1 MGKINNDFDDMYEII
16 NSNTFDINAIMDFV
30 NGEEGEGTDTQIND
44 TYEASEDGK
53 LGLTVR
59 NVTESKLPPESQ
71 LQTMRYDLIKLF
83 IGELNNM
90 KMSSK
95 RDDRAVGGLLI
106 LHTFMENNFLKKI
119 LGQFYT

>member
-16 NSNTFDINAIMDFV
+16 NSYTFDINAIMDFV

-119 LGQFYT
+119 NKDI